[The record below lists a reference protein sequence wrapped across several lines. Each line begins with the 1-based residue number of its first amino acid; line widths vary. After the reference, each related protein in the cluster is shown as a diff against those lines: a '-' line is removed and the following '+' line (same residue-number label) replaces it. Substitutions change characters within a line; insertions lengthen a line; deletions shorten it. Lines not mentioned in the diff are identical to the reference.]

1 MSDYKIETGKNFIAK
16 VFVFYIFISNVKA
29 YLHLLGSKK
38 ENKHFPQISGVAP
51 LLRLTDLP
59 QATNLKCQMV
69 YQQREK
75 TKKHFLPISFLTK
88 SQYSLASTKTNVN
101 LNEFNFEQIIWLE
114 LNLK

>member
-1 MSDYKIETGKNFIAK
+1 LSDYKIETGKNFIAK

-75 TKKHFLPISFLTK
+75 NKKALSSNQFFNQKPIFSCINK
-88 SQYSLASTKTNVN
+88 NKR
-101 LNEFNFEQIIWLE
+101 ELE
-114 LNLK
+114 